1 MSKSSVKDV
10 RPGSLEVSVHDAGS
24 AAPLA
29 GAAIRVYRTDKPSC
43 AKFDKEQW
51 RNDPAL
57 SPPIDA
63 LTDIDGVIQ
72 FSGLMPGVY
81 VVVYEHYPVTEPRCA
96 MVEGGCSARVCF
108 QLALDAQVTL
118 SFETPDCQP
127 TQCRGARISDRAL
140 AMVSFN
146 GDSSNDLRP
155 YVRVQASPPW
165 TALPDD
171 PFVFSRTVRQTG
183 AQKFEA
189 VIGFDRRAGG
199 TALVALD
206 GALLPASSAKLGV
219 AAAFVA
225 DERVAT
231 PISGNIG
238 VSMTRT
244 ETEPTKDLALWTLI
258 RNSTDAMSF
267 TSYLNFIDALFCT
280 NTATNTGKLSGFEL
294 DRQLNKADMFRELR
308 QRRALPFTDSEAY
321 RVLKVATEAFV
332 MVNCGVLS
340 APRAFDDIEDQ
351 AYLGRRD
358 IPGGTNLSDVFEEY
372 LERIDNTD
380 VLPYLAIIKRK
391 LPDIRVT
398 IPHGMDGEADLC
410 FGIVQQKLSS
420 PCLLELIWSYW
431 HEEGMLVQTMNS
443 ITQRFQ
449 NVRSVSKNDPL
460 ANLEIDPLRPLNNLI
475 WGYTQDEQH
484 RLTVVRRNYEYDH
497 HYGVRLDGKAVQHF
511 RPVDTRSKF
520 LEAFHYLLRLCTVF
534 YRQDDDTTV
543 KADAFPVLNA
553 LKEVH
558 LILSQG
564 AHNQFGDLVSTARIE
579 MLMQQWML
587 ARPEFREFLPTR
599 VMVAYPEPWM
609 DRVDAMKKLQGWSDT
624 SVLHFRNL
632 AMFGEQVLLS
642 VRYGAWS
649 DIFEPT
655 QAFNWARFWRP
666 QVQGYAHAY
675 RAATGVDLT
684 IDARDPQAEGTLP
697 SILLRQRLAQQT
709 RA

>member
-1 MSKSSVKDV
+1 MSSKNTVKDV

-24 AAPLA
+24 GAPLVH
-29 GAAIRVYRTDKPSC
+29 AAISVYRNAAAACDNFSPGQWKP
-43 AKFDKEQW
+43 
-51 RNDPAL
+51 DPAM
-57 SPPIDA
+57 A
-63 LTDIDGVIQ
+63 LVGGLTEADGIAL
-72 FSGLMPGVY
+72 FEGLTPGAY
-81 VVVYEHYPVTEPRCA
+81 VVQYEHFPVTEPRCV
-96 MVEGGCSARVCF
+96 MVEGGCTAMACF
-108 QLALDAQVTL
+108 KLALDAKVTL

-127 TQCRGARISDRAL
+127 SHCRTARVSDRAL

-146 GDSSNDLRP
+146 GDSSSDLRP
-155 YVRVQASPPW
+155 FVQVLATPPW
-165 TALPDD
+165 NALADD

-183 AQKFEA
+183 TQLFEA
-189 VIGFDRRAGG
+189 NIAFAKRAGG
-199 TALVALD
+199 IPVAGLAA
-206 GALLPASSAKLGV
+206 GPGAPPGMALLGLAS
-219 AAAFVA
+219 AFEA
-225 DERVAT
+225 EERV
-231 PISGNIG
+231 PVPVSGNIE

-244 ETEPTKDLALWTLI
+244 ETEPTEDLPLWTLI

-267 TSYLNFIDALFCT
+267 TNYLNFMDALFCT
-280 NTATNTGKLSGFEL
+280 NTNKLTGFEAGRF
-294 DRQLNKADMFRELR
+294 DKKAAMFDQLR
-308 QRRALPFTDSEAY
+308 QRRALPFTDSDAY

-340 APRAFDDIEDQ
+340 QPLAFNPTEDQ
-351 AYLGRRD
+351 AYLDRRD
-358 IPGGTNLSDVFEEY
+358 IPGGRDLETVFGEY
-372 LERIDNTD
+372 LETVDNTQ
-380 VLPYLAIIKRK
+380 VLPYLAIIRRK
-391 LPDIRVT
+391 LPDVPIT
-398 IPHGMDGEADLC
+398 LPHGMAGDADLC
-410 FGIVQQKLSS
+410 FGIVQQKLAN

-431 HEEGMLVQTMNS
+431 HEEGMLVQTMNT

-449 NVRSVSKNDPL
+449 NVRSLSMNDPL

-511 RPVDTRSKF
+511 RPADTRSKF
-520 LEAFHYLLRLCTVF
+520 LEAFHYLLRLCTTF

-564 AHNQFGDLVSTARIE
+564 AHNQFGDLPSTARIE

-624 SVLHFRNL
+624 SVMHFRNL
-632 AMFGEQVLLS
+632 AMFGEQILLS

-666 QVQGYAHAY
+666 QVQGYIHAY

-684 IDARDPQAEGTLP
+684 IDARDPKAEGTLP
-697 SILLRQRLAQQT
+697 SILLRQRLARQA
-709 RA
+709 RSA